1 MTRVVLSENWYGELE
16 VFDLNDKVSDLEYGT
31 WVAVMQKDFIYHD
44 IKDTTK
50 YLYVDETE
58 YGGDFSE
65 HENIGEAIK
74 KGREG
79 LLSFQ
84 IYDRDGNFVVSDNDS
99 EEDNIGEDEFYDKLG
114 NNASQEDNK
123 VVEDNLVVSD
133 TQEENNE

>member
-1 MTRVVLSENWYGELE
+1 MTRVVLTDNWYGELE
-16 VFDLNDKVSDLEYGT
+16 VFDLNDKTSALEYST
-31 WVAVMQKDFIYHD
+31 WVALMQTDFIYHN
-44 IKDTTK
+44 IKDTTE

-99 EEDNIGEDEFYDKLG
+99 EENNNGEDVYIVDKEG
-114 NNASQEDNK
+114 NKVTEDN
-123 VVEDNLVVSD
+123 VVVSD
-133 TQEENNE
+133 PQEENNE